1 MGEGLVEEG
10 AGGSRMIHE
19 WRRVNDGGRRWERG
33 EVGFTG
39 LQKTEGWKEL
49 KGSGI
54 SIYVSIYIYIYISIY
69 PRSNRIVCTVR
80 REHSFETRSGELLFL
95 TMKFSETEGSY

>member
-33 EVGFTG
+33 EVGYTG

-54 SIYVSIYIYIYISIY
+54 SIYLSIYLYIPDQI
-69 PRSNRIVCTVR
+69 
-80 REHSFETRSGELLFL
+80 ESFAPCGARTASRLDP
-95 TMKFSETEGSY
+95 GSYCF